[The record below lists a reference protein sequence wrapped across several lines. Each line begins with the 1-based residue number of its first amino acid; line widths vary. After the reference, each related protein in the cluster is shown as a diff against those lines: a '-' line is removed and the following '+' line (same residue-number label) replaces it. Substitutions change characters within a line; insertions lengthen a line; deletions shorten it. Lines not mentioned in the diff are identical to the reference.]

1 MSGGTDKQVI
11 IWKTNFARNK
21 GNKENKKVTQTKKRE
36 SVQKRDIY
44 DRIQNDVATDVGARL
59 GQPGLLRVVVLKTI
73 DSQVRI
79 GPRFSTYVLVIE
91 TKSQEVESVE
101 TEQIETR
108 DISPAVENTMKQ
120 MLRQMDVLTNTVR
133 LLSFSGPDSTAPL
146 NSERVHCD
154 L

>member
-59 GQPGLLRVVVLKTI
+59 GQPGLLRVVVLKT
-73 DSQVRI
+73 REPRTA
-79 GPRFSTYVLVIE
+79 GPNWSEIFNIRFS
-91 TKSQEVESVE
+91 
-101 TEQIETR
+101 
-108 DISPAVENTMKQ
+108 N
-120 MLRQMDVLTNTVR
+120 
-133 LLSFSGPDSTAPL
+133 
-146 NSERVHCD
+146 
-154 L
+154 